1 MHSSSRV
8 RSLAVL
14 SPLALA
20 LVALSAQAATH
31 VNLHQQ
37 DATLLHKQ
45 YRAASARIG
54 ALVGV
59 PTRALAA
66 RYCL

>member
-20 LVALSAQAATH
+20 LAALSAQAATH

-37 DATLLHKQ
+37 DASHLYKQ
-45 YRAASARIG
+45 YRAASAESSSAERRTSG
-54 ALVGV
+54 R
-59 PTRALAA
+59 PALASE
-66 RYCL
+66 R